1 MFVVTIVYL
10 ATVGVAVHLVVEEF
24 RHDVMAASQRS
35 AQAAAE
41 PEPEEDLFFLETG
54 RFAPLIATCGMI
66 LIGLTGVYFLEFL
79 LHRVTGG
86 NWTWHHLAACLFPP
100 LRLGTRDHGEGRLV
114 WLPGLGWQP
123 ASDDVA
129 EQVEVKLGY
138 PMIGIALLILPLL
151 AVEFIF
157 VQQIQEYAWLALV
170 TQLAG
175 AFIWLAF
182 AIEYL
187 VMISLVSNRIKFV
200 KEQWLNL
207 AIILLPLIAFLRVLR
222 IGRLVKLGKLT
233 RTARLF
239 RLRGLVMRAWRALL
253 ILEIVDRLLH
263 RDPHKRLDLLKS
275 QLEEKQQ
282 EIEALRE
289 EIAQLEAELAP
300 KEA

>member
-1 MFVVTIVYL
+1 MFVITIVYL
-10 ATVGVAVHLVVEEF
+10 ATAGVAVHLVAEDF
-24 RHDVMAASQRS
+24 RHDVMAASQRGVQTS
-35 AQAAAE
+35 
-41 PEPEEDLFFLETG
+41 PEPDAEGDLFLLEAG
-54 RFAPLIATCGMI
+54 RFAPLIANCGWF
-66 LIGLTGVYFLEFL
+66 LIGLTGLYFLEFA
-79 LHRVTGG
+79 LHRFTAA

-100 LRLGTRDHGEGRLV
+100 LRLGTRDHGDGQQV

-123 ASDDVA
+123 ANDEVA
-129 EQVEVKLGY
+129 EQVELKLGY

-157 VQQIQEYAWLALV
+157 VRQIQEYAWLALV

-187 VMISLVSNRIKFV
+187 VMISLVSNRIKFI

-253 ILEIVDRLLH
+253 ILQIVDRILH
-263 RDPHKRLDLLKS
+263 RDPQKQLERLKS
-275 QLEEKQQ
+275 HLEEKEQ
-282 EIEALRE
+282 EAEALRE
-289 EIAQLEAELAP
+289 EIARIEAELAP
-300 KEA
+300 EEA